1 MIDNQKRNCDISS
14 TLNVVSAS
22 LAQIIGSS
30 DKILSKFGQQQL
42 VMVNYVCGSNQSE
55 TGKYFERVTLS
66 ITIFHAS
73 SVGLRYS
80 LVCTCFSF
88 FISIEL
94 VTKRNR
100 YICVCIV
107 LIFQM
112 LIDLESLLMSIF
124 RRGLFL
130 DEPLLFISSG
140 REELY

>member
-1 MIDNQKRNCDISS
+1 M
-14 TLNVVSAS
+14 VSAS
-22 LAQIIGSS
+22 LAQIIGSTT
-30 DKILSKFGQQQL
+30 DKILSKFDQQQL

-55 TGKYFERVTLS
+55 TGEYFERVTLS

-100 YICVCIV
+100 YICVCIL

-130 DEPLLFISSG
+130 DEPLLFISSYKIVSYKIISFPTKIKG
-140 REELY
+140 SSFS

>member
-14 TLNVVSAS
+14 TLNVVSVS
-22 LAQIIGSS
+22 LAQIIGST
-30 DKILSKFGQQQL
+30 DKILSEFGQQQL
-42 VMVNYVCGSNQSE
+42 VMVNDVCGSNQSE

-66 ITIFHAS
+66 ITTFHAS

-94 VTKRNR
+94 LTKRNR